1 MKILKSQAFVS
12 FMPQRELAEF
22 VNKNNIQRED
32 ILIITQENI
41 RYTLFYYDEE

>member
-32 ILIITQENI
+32 IFLRGVQLQDQAN
-41 RYTLFYYDEE
+41 